1 MTKTNIIKRLTAGFF
16 TLAFVAGATPANV
29 GGFLKQSTTIVASA
43 KVIEVT
49 DVLDANNITTSTS
62 DTEWSGL
69 KLYGATY
76 AGKTTKNKNGPIIIT
91 ATTVKNDVGIVSTS
105 SGGKAKKVTVDW
117 NGYNTKTLELYG
129 KHTAYTDAQD
139 LYSDKTSGDLIGS
152 ITSPKTEL
160 NLKNLESQY
169 EYIGLR
175 SSSGEIKLNSISI
188 TWEKNVATDIS
199 QATVDLAAD
208 NTVSSITVDDEAI
221 TNLSDFDITYGIDE
235 NHTSTTV
242 PTEPGTYYAYVTPKN
257 TNTDYTGTARS
268 AEFVIEA
275 QKPNIA
281 NATLTFDKMR
291 VKYTGNEISA
301 TFTVKDGEKTLV
313 EGTDFTVS
321 GDIRATEVNNV
332 EGYTVTIT
340 GINDYTGELTDKWY
354 IDPLNTFNVSTV
366 NGTVKTTMPVG
377 GFKENQSVT
386 VVGDGNIT
394 GYGWYEDNWL
404 VSTKQT
410 YQFYVSHDTNLIWKT
425 LEETDAEKAIL
436 GTASINIGSQIDSDK
451 KITLPILA
459 SWELP
464 TDAKNV
470 TATTYRYFTSGTEI
484 VTAEYVIANGT
495 PKILSVKKAKGAVT
509 YNLNINKTGSNY
521 GKHLYIVTVVTY
533 NDSNNEPKTV
543 ISGLVSYL

>member
-1 MTKTNIIKRLTAGFF
+1 MKNSIKRIAAGFL
-16 TLAFVAGATPANV
+16 TLAFVAGAAPVNV

-43 KVIEVT
+43 EVKPFT
-49 DVLDANNITTSTS
+49 DTLTVADTGATTSFTYVTWS
-62 DTEWSGL
+62 DVTKHSG
-69 KLYGATY
+69 AVY
-76 AGKTTKNKNGPIIIT
+76 AGKN
-91 ATTVKNDVGIVSTS
+91 ATTDGAIRMRTTSSTEDSGIVTTA
-105 SGGKAKKVTVDW
+105 SGGKAKKIKVVW
-117 NGYNTKTLELYG
+117 NSLTSDKRILDIYG
-129 KHTAYTDAQD
+129 KNEKYESSND
-139 LYSDKTSGDLIGS
+139 LNDSKKRGVSIGS
-152 ITSPKTEL
+152 IARKTSDEL
-160 NLKNLESQY
+160 EIEGDYK
-169 EYIGLR
+169 YIGLR
-175 SSSGEIKLNSISI
+175 ANSDAVYLDSISI
-188 TWEKNVATDIS
+188 TWEKTDIS
-199 QATVDLAAD
+199 QATVNLAED
-208 NTVSSITVDDEAI
+208 NTVTSLTVDNEAI
-221 TNLSDFDITYGIDE
+221 NDLSSFDITYGTDE
-235 NHTSTTV
+235 DHSSTTV
-242 PTEPGTYYAYVTPKN
+242 PTEPGTYYAYVTPKS
-257 TNTDYTGTARS
+257 TNTDYAGTARS
-268 AEFVIEA
+268 AGFVIEA
-275 QKPNIA
+275 QKPDIA

-321 GDIRATEVNNV
+321 GDIRAIEVNNV

-354 IDPLNTFNVSTV
+354 IDPLNTFNISTV

-394 GYGWYEDNWL
+394 GYGWYEDNRL

-410 YQFYVSHDTNLIWKT
+410 YQFYVSHDTNLIWKA
-425 LEETDAEKAIL
+425 LEEADAEKAVL
-436 GTASINIGSQIDSDK
+436 GTATINIGSQIDSDK

>member
-1 MTKTNIIKRLTAGFF
+1 MKNTIKRIAAGFL

-29 GGFLKQSTTIVASA
+29 GSFLKQSTTIVASA
-43 KVIEVT
+43 EVKSFT
-49 DVLDANNITTSTS
+49 DTLSAEATGISIS
-62 DTEWSGL
+62 DTKNEWKDIHFDNGS
-69 KLYGATY
+69 KAVY
-76 AGKTTKNKNGPIIIT
+76 AGKSVT
-91 ATTVKNDVGIVSTS
+91 ATSGAIKLNNNTEKYGIVTTT
-105 SGGKAKKVTVDW
+105 SGGKASTVNVVW
-117 NGYNTKTLELYG
+117 NKDTRSGRKLNIYG
-129 KHTAYTDAQD
+129 KKTAYTDATE
-139 LYSDKTSGDLIGS
+139 LYNTSKQGTLIGQIEYDKS
-152 ITSPKTEL
+152 TEL
-160 NLKNLESQY
+160 KIDGDY
-169 EYIGLR
+169 TYIGFR
-175 SSSGEIKLNSISI
+175 SNNNVLYLDSISI
-188 TWEKNVATDIS
+188 TWKKTDIS
-199 QATVDLAAD
+199 QATVNLAAD

-242 PTEPGTYYAYVTPKN
+242 PTEPGTYYAYVTPKSTN
-257 TNTDYTGTARS
+257 TNYAGTARS
-268 AEFVIEA
+268 AEFVIEP

-291 VKYTGNEISA
+291 VKYTGNELSA

-394 GYGWYEDNWL
+394 GYGWYEDNRL

-436 GTASINIGSQIDSDK
+436 GTASINIGEARDSGSRVSYA
-451 KITLPILA
+451 IQA
-459 SWELP
+459 SWDIP
-464 TDAKNV
+464 SNATNIIAK
-470 TATTYRYFTSGTEI
+470 TYRYYTNDSVDAT
-484 VTAEYVIANGT
+484 YVIEHGI
-495 PKILSVKKAKGAVT
+495 PKELSINKAKGAVT
-509 YNLNINKTGSNY
+509 YNINVNKTGNNANK
-521 GKHLYIVTVVTY
+521 GLYIITVVTY
-533 NDSNNEPKTV
+533 TDSNNNVKTV
-543 ISGLVSYL
+543 KSNLTNNIVKN